1 MPTCRLEPGD
11 VASRERPGEDDGV
24 MPRAR
29 IEASVK
35 GGSNDDNKCEN
46 KPFLKFSRASEG

>member
-1 MPTCRLEPGD
+1 MPACRSEPGD
-11 VASRERPGEDDGV
+11 VASKETPCEDDRV

-35 GGSNDDNKCEN
+35 GGSNDDNTCEN
-46 KPFLKFSRASEG
+46 KSFLKFSRASEG